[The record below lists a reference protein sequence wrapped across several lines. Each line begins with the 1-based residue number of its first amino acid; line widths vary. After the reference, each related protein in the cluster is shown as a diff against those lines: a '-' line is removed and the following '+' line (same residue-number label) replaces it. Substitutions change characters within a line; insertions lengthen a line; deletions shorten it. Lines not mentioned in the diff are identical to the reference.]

1 MALQDVIR
9 KVYRSLLESDEN
21 FGWDLKWVSIIL
33 CAADLSIDTN
43 IVSMI

>member
-21 FGWDLKWVSIIL
+21 FGWDLK
-33 CAADLSIDTN
+33 
-43 IVSMI
+43 